1 MSDDD
6 TQVDRHGFTRA
17 DHDAAVEWWRRTQ
30 HRGVWYQQ
38 PRIKNRPLRNSFTI
52 PDDVVEQLGGPKTAG
67 AVLHGMFGLRPF
79 TGEGNP
85 LEIDP
90 DVVADVGHGS
100 IKAGRRVLDKWIGMV
115 RQQSREGVT
124 LEHDGLPHDDGH
136 HGWSVRR

>member
-1 MSDDD
+1 MHDDD
-6 TQVDRHGFTRA
+6 AQVDQHGLTSA
-17 DHDAAVEWWRRTQ
+17 DHDAIVEWWRETQ

-38 PRIKNRPLRNSFTI
+38 PRIKNRSLRNSFTI

-115 RQQSREGVT
+115 RRQSREGAT
-124 LEHDGLPHDDGH
+124 LHYTGREHDDD
-136 HGWSVRR
+136 HGWRIVRR